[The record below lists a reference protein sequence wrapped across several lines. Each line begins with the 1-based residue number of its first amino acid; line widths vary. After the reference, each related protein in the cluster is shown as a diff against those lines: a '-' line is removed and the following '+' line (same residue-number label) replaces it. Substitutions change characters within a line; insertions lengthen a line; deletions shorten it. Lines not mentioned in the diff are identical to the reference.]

1 MLWKTVKG
9 EFKTNMIF
17 FEDTENL
24 HEKMIKIAEK
34 DFRAQA
40 AEMHM
45 SAEETEAFVKKQLD
59 IYISELN

>member
-1 MLWKTVKG
+1 
-9 EFKTNMIF
+9 MIF